1 MSLGAGPLTIIR
13 RIVLPQIMPGV
24 LSGAIIVFSLVAYST
39 VYGNPDLPPESG
51 FDFISLE
58 ADALDAQVGN
68 WFGTLFL
75 AIGAVSLFAAA
86 IGIVDY
92 VSRLVADV
100 IRCGYT
106 EQSRRWTESR
116 LYFTVVWT
124 MVIVGCL
131 ILLAGFDQPLVLVT
145 ISTVL
150 GGFIMFI
157 YSGLLVVTNRRY
169 LPSDIQLG
177 GYRLGIITLAIL
189 ILGATSVI
197 VGVDQFGNL
206 F

>member
-1 MSLGAGPLTIIR
+1 MSRWQEWWHRANLEQFFSFAVIA
-13 RIVLPQIMPGV
+13 IVSITT
-24 LSGAIIVFSLVAYST
+24 FSLVAYST

-100 IRCGYT
+100 IR
-106 EQSRRWTESR
+106 
-116 LYFTVVWT
+116 
-124 MVIVGCL
+124 
-131 ILLAGFDQPLVLVT
+131 
-145 ISTVL
+145 
-150 GGFIMFI
+150 
-157 YSGLLVVTNRRY
+157 
-169 LPSDIQLG
+169 
-177 GYRLGIITLAIL
+177 
-189 ILGATSVI
+189 
-197 VGVDQFGNL
+197 
-206 F
+206 